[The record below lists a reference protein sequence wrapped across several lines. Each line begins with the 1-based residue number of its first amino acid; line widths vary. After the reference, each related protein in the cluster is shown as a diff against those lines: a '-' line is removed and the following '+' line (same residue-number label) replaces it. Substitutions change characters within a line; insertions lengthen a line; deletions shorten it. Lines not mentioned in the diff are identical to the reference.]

1 MNRDKL
7 YDDLSDE
14 EKAKVDEIVNKMLGE
29 DSSTKAYPSQ
39 YDVEAIW
46 NTIDDSWRDKSEF

>member
-14 EKAKVDEIVNKMLGE
+14 EKAKVDKIVNKMMVE
-29 DSSTKAYPSQ
+29 DRRK
-39 YDVEAIW
+39 E
-46 NTIDDSWRDKSEF
+46 K

>member
-14 EKAKVDEIVNKMLGE
+14 EKAKVDGIINEMMGR
-29 DSSTKAYPSQ
+29 A
-39 YDVEAIW
+39 
-46 NTIDDSWRDKSEF
+46 